1 MLEEPGI
8 MAEDTDDEA
17 DRRDAEIARYRRA
30 SEEALEQLEWCV
42 NYLYRIRKPRI
53 AEGIDKNRRRI
64 RQQMSRSGG

>member
-1 MLEEPGI
+1 